1 MSQARQ
7 HIAVIGAGLVG
18 SLLARLLGRRGHEV
32 SVFERRPD
40 PSIAPLS
47 TGRSTHLVI
56 SARGWKALDAIDARA
71 DVLPATLPLKGRR
84 IHTLHQGRVF
94 QPYGEEGQSIYAI
107 HRSALNHIL
116 ARLCARTP
124 GVTTHFRRSCVHV
137 DAEAGRVVLENVD
150 TGARS
155 EARADRIFAADGA
168 FSGVRMQL
176 LRRERFD
183 YSQAYERFGY
193 KELTVPAQQALGLE
207 RDAMHAWPR
216 GEMSLFAF
224 PNPDGSF
231 TATLLAPFDGP
242 RGFGS
247 LRSRED
253 VTRLFD
259 SHFPDLNSD
268 PLVNELL
275 NNPISSLVS
284 IRCAPWT
291 FGSRVALIGD
301 AAHAMVPFLG
311 QGMNAG
317 FEDCTVL
324 AELLDRHGED
334 FDQVFKDYEPLR
346 RPHCEAVTTMSSR
359 AFVEL
364 TEHVGDPRFHLR
376 KKLER
381 KIHGLYPERFVP
393 PYQLIA
399 FTHIPYAEA
408 LERIAALEAVT
419 RELTEIPDVER
430 VWDSPAVERRIHALI
445 GKSEVG
451 PARGRTAVKPRL
463 ISFKLCPFVQR
474 VAIVL
479 AHKRIEYDIQYIDLA
494 DPPAWFLS
502 LSPLKK
508 VPVLALGE
516 QVIFESTVISE
527 FLDEAYP
534 ERLHPEDVFLR
545 AMNRSWINFGNE
557 CMPDVVQ
564 LMVSKSEAEFHA
576 ARDALW
582 SKFDRLENVVR
593 ATPFFNGADFSLVDS
608 AYAPMF
614 QRLDYLDALCPG
626 VYHAWRHSKIVEW
639 KNQLLA
645 QDSVRQSTV
654 PNLQGLFHEFV
665 HKKQGYLA
673 RPLEAAWEPRTAAR

>member
-1 MSQARQ
+1 MKARQ

-18 SLLARLLGRRGHEV
+18 SLLARLLARRGHEV
-32 SVFERRPD
+32 SVFERRSD
-40 PSIAPLS
+40 PSTAPLS

-71 DVLPATLPLKGRR
+71 EVLPATLPLKGRR
-84 IHTLHQGRVF
+84 IHTLDQGRVF
-94 QPYGEEGQSIYAI
+94 QPYGEKGQSIHAI
-107 HRSALNHIL
+107 HRNRLNQIL
-116 ARLCARTP
+116 VKLCARTP
-124 GVTTHFRRSCVHV
+124 GVTLHFQRRCVHV
-137 DAEAGRVVLENVD
+137 DAEAGRVALENVE
-150 TGARS
+150 TGARP

-168 FSGVRMQL
+168 FSAVRMQL

-183 YSQAYERFGY
+183 YSQAYERFSY
-193 KELTVPAQQALGLE
+193 KELTVPARQALGLE

-231 TATLLAPFDGP
+231 TATMLAPFEGT
-242 RGFGS
+242 RGFSS

-259 SHFPDLNSD
+259 SHFPDLNPD
-268 PLVNELL
+268 PLVNEILH
-275 NNPISSLVS
+275 NSSSSLVS

-291 FGSRVALIGD
+291 FGNRVALIGD

-324 AELLDRHGED
+324 AELLDQHSED
-334 FDQVFKDYEPLR
+334 FDRVFKDYEPLR

-364 TEHVGDPRFHLR
+364 TEHVGDRRFHLR

-381 KIHGLYPERFVP
+381 KIHGLYPERFIP
-393 PYQLIA
+393 PYELIA
-399 FTHIPYAEA
+399 FTHVPYAES
-408 LERIAALEAVT
+408 LKRIDALEAVT
-419 RELTEIPDVER
+419 RELMRIPDIEHAS
-430 VWDSPAVERRIHALI
+430 DSSAVEQRIHALV
-445 GKSEVG
+445 GKSDVT

-463 ISFKLCPFVQR
+463 ISFKLCPFVHR

-479 AHKRIEYDIQYIDLA
+479 VHKRIEHDIQYIDLA
-494 DPPAWFLS
+494 DPPTWFLS
-502 LSPLKK
+502 ISPLKK
-508 VPVLALGE
+508 VPMLTVGE

-527 FLDEAYP
+527 FLDEVYP
-534 ERLHPEDVFLR
+534 GNLHPEDAFLR
-545 AMNRSWINFGNE
+545 AMNRSWIEFGNE
-557 CMPDVVQ
+557 CMLDAFQ
-564 LMVSKSEAEFHA
+564 LTVKKSEAEFQA

-582 SKFDRLENVVR
+582 SKFDRLENVVQ
-593 ATPFFNGADFSLVDS
+593 AAPFFNGPNFSLVDS

-614 QRLDYLDALCPG
+614 QRLDYLDALCPN
-626 VYHAWRHSKIVEW
+626 VYDTQRHSKIVEW

-645 QDSVRQSTV
+645 QDSVRQSAV
-654 PNLQGLFHEFV
+654 PELQGLFHEFLRER
-665 HKKQGYLA
+665 QSYFA
-673 RPLEAAWEPRTAAR
+673 RLL